1 MRKLFM
7 NLGATPQ
14 RQQHVM
20 ARTVPLPQPSTTNA
34 SATQQRAMGK
44 SQAIQKMMNVYS
56 PKVGGGCS
64 SCGSK

>member
-7 NLGATPQ
+7 NLGSTAQ
-14 RQQHVM
+14 GQQHAM
-20 ARTVPLPQPSTTNA
+20 ARTAFQPQPSTTNA
-34 SATQQRAMGK
+34 SATQQRAVGK